1 MLNLCQV
8 ALSNDKMPRLK
19 KLVIAFTDFGSSDED
34 DIMATGTF
42 INKFCQ
48 LLSMNRSL
56 ETLDLRCCNLHL
68 DDMRLISQSIIGQE
82 NKSRLREIN
91 AGLNHFDRE

>member
-1 MLNLCQV
+1 M
-8 ALSNDKMPRLK
+8 ALSNDKMPKLK
-19 KLVIAFTDFGSSDED
+19 KLVIAFSDLGSSNESDSLAID
-34 DIMATGTF
+34 TF

-48 LLSMNRSL
+48 LLSVNRSL
-56 ETLDLRCCNLHL
+56 EILDIRCCNLHL
-68 DDMRLISQSIIGQE
+68 DDMRVISESIIRQG